1 MANTKLASLSATRAF
16 HLDIHVT
23 DLQTQKILEANQESH
38 VGHVMLELVEKL
50 GKFGAS
56 TLISFPF
63 AFCCKYKRIF
73 ILI

>member
-16 HLDIHVT
+16 NLNIHVT
-23 DLQTQKILEANQESH
+23 DLQTQKIIEVNQESH